1 MVSSQMIE
9 VWKLSEKQDKHTTN
23 DKQTMDLMHSGNSI
37 DSRGRVGGGAYSN
50 GFSRWLGRPIFAYI
64 SYEQLPE
71 TVGNMRLVLKS
82 KSNSKYHTTLIE
94 SKCLKN

>member
-37 DSRGRVGGGAYSN
+37 DSRGRVGGG
-50 GFSRWLGRPIFAYI
+50 IFKRLFEMVGETYLCIYI
-64 SYEQLPE
+64 
-71 TVGNMRLVLKS
+71 
-82 KSNSKYHTTLIE
+82 I
-94 SKCLKN
+94 

>member
-37 DSRGRVGGGAYSN
+37 DSRGRVGGGHIQTAFRDGWGDLSLHIYHMSN
-50 GFSRWLGRPIFAYI
+50 CPR
-64 SYEQLPE
+64 QLE
-71 TVGNMRLVLKS
+71 IYVWF
-82 KSNSKYHTTLIE
+82 
-94 SKCLKN
+94 